1 MKIIENNNE
10 KTTEA
15 QFQLWS
21 IGEILSHDFGEEE
34 WLIES
39 LLPKQGIT
47 ALSGNPGDFK
57 TWTTIHI
64 ALCVA
69 RNIPVFNRFNVDQG
83 GVLVVDEEDHIR
95 LLKKRLGSLGAQ
107 DSDNIFYLSQSGL
120 KVDSLDVRNNIL
132 KIVKEKDIK
141 LLILDSLVRVHSQDE
156 NDAGGM
162 SKVFKG
168 LQDFIKAGVSILF
181 THHHRKQQGFGSN
194 NLGQSMRGSSDILA
208 AVDCHITVEKNRDEE
223 NKLVFKQSKL
233 RQGEALKPF
242 EVKILIGELGPSGF
256 EFVGEFNE
264 KKKKIEEAVESI
276 VFLLMDGMK
285 SRQEIVDSLKEELGR
300 DTVDAGL
307 KIAEKDNRIEKVP
320 KEQLPVGDRKNYYRI
335 FESPNQEG
343 NINNDLP
350 AS

>member
-1 MKIIENNNE
+1 MKIIESKNE
-10 KTTEA
+10 KIAET

-21 IGEILSHDFGEEE
+21 VGDILSHDFGEEE

-39 LLPKQGIT
+39 LIPKQGIT

-69 RNIPVFNRFNVDQG
+69 RNIAVFNRFKVDQG

-107 DSDNIFYLSQSGL
+107 ESDSIFYLSQSGL
-120 KVDSLDVRNNIL
+120 KVDLPDVRKRIL
-132 KIVKEKDIK
+132 TIVEEKNIK
-141 LLILDSLVRVHSQDE
+141 LIILDSLVRVHSQDE

-181 THHHRKQQGFGSN
+181 THHHRKQQGFGAN
-194 NLGQSMRGSSDILA
+194 NPGQSMRGSSDILA
-208 AVDCHITVEKNRDEE
+208 AVDCHITVEKKRDED

-233 RQGEALKPF
+233 RQAEALKPF
-242 EVKILIGELGPSGF
+242 EVNVLIGTLGPSGF

-264 KKKKIEEAVESI
+264 KKKKLEESVESI

-285 SRQEIVDSLKEELGR
+285 SRQEIIDALKEELGR
-300 DTVDAGL
+300 DTIDSGIKV
-307 KIAEKDNRIEKVP
+307 AEKEKRIEKVP
-320 KEQLPVGDRKNYYRI
+320 KEMLPVGDRKNYYRI
-335 FESPNQEG
+335 FESPYQEE
-343 NINNDLP
+343 IISNDLP
-350 AS
+350 VS

>member
-1 MKIIENNNE
+1 MKIIENNKE
-10 KTTEA
+10 KVTET
-15 QFQLWS
+15 QFHLWS
-21 IGEILSHDFGEEE
+21 VGDILAHDFGEEE

-39 LLPKQGIT
+39 LIPKQGIT

-69 RNIPVFNRFNVDQG
+69 RNIPVFNRFKVNQG

-95 LLKKRLGSLGAQ
+95 LLKKRLGSLGAE

-120 KVDSLDVRNNIL
+120 KVDLIDVRNHIL
-132 KIVKEKDIK
+132 KIVEEKNIK
-141 LLILDSLVRVHSQDE
+141 LLILDSLVRVHSQEE

-162 SKVFKG
+162 SKVFMG

-181 THHHRKQQGFGSN
+181 THHHRKQQGFGTN
-194 NLGQSMRGSSDILA
+194 NPGQSMRGSSDILA

-242 EVKILIGELGPSGF
+242 EVSVLIGALGPSGF

-264 KKKKIEEAVESI
+264 KKKKLEEVGEGI
-276 VFLLMDGMK
+276 IFLLIDGMK
-285 SRQEIVDSLKEELGR
+285 SRQEIVEALKEEFGR
-300 DTVDAGL
+300 DTIDSGL
-307 KIAEKDNRIEKVP
+307 KIAEKDKRIEKVP
-320 KEQLPVGDRKNYYRI
+320 KEQLPIGDRKNYYRI
-335 FESPNQEG
+335 FESPYGEEIISNE
-343 NINNDLP
+343 LP

>member
-1 MKIIENNNE
+1 MKIIEN
-10 KTTEA
+10 
-15 QFQLWS
+15 QFHLWS
-21 IGEILSHDFGEEE
+21 IGDILSHDFGEEE

-39 LLPKQGIT
+39 LIPKQGIT

-69 RNIPVFNRFNVDQG
+69 RNLPVFNRFKVDQG

-120 KVDSLDVRNNIL
+120 KVDLVEVRNQIL
-132 KIVKEKDIK
+132 TIVKEKDIK
-141 LLILDSLVRVHSQDE
+141 LLILDSLVRVHSQEE

-162 SKVFKG
+162 AKVFKG
-168 LQDFIKAGVSILF
+168 LQDFIRVGVSILF
-181 THHHRKQQGFGSN
+181 THHHRKQQGFGTN
-194 NLGQSMRGSSDILA
+194 NPGQSMRGSSDILA

-264 KKKKIEEAVESI
+264 KKKKLEEVGEAI
-276 VFLLMDGMK
+276 FFLLIDGMK
-285 SRQEIVDSLKEELGR
+285 SRQEVVEALKEEFGR
-300 DTVDAGL
+300 DTIDSGL
-307 KIAEKDNRIEKVP
+307 KIAEKDKKIEKVP

-335 FESPNQEG
+335 LESPYEEEITSNE
-343 NINNDLP
+343 LP